1 MLRLDGGNVMLSPE
15 RAFVIHLDSSSD
27 LSAQRP
33 SGRVEHVQSGESA
46 HFRSLAD
53 LFAFF
58 GRYLNEDPRSP
69 ARRDGCR

>member
-1 MLRLDGGNVMLSPE
+1 MLSPE

-27 LSAQRP
+27 LAARRP
-33 SGRVEHVQSGESA
+33 AGRVEHVQSGESA

-58 GRYLNEDPRSP
+58 ARYLNKDPRSP
-69 ARRDGCR
+69 AGPEGCR